1 MTSLGSTAFPLDQ
14 RKPRERFARTDPK
27 EGAAIMAEEDGPVPL
42 VEDGATG
49 DRFLIY
55 SAREGVRVELKVDG
69 DTFWASQSQMAEAF
83 GVTPQNIT
91 MHLRNIFKEGELHE
105 TAVCKQSLQTGRD
118 GKTYSTKLY
127 DLNALI
133 SVGYRVSGPLGTA
146 FRIWA
151 NDKLFQYLTKGFVI
165 DAPRLKEPGNQ
176 DRIAELR
183 EIIRDIRAAEANV
196 YAELRR
202 ICAMCQDYDPKAE
215 SAHEFYA
222 KMQAKLFWAV
232 TSHTP
237 AMILRDRANATSP
250 DMGLQTWPKD
260 DVRQLDATTAKNYLA
275 DSELRELNRLTTIIL
290 DIFEDQLAIGKLT
303 LMSHVSALPV
313 TLAGQHGARWV

>member
-1 MTSLGSTAFPLDQ
+1 
-14 RKPRERFARTDPK
+14 
-27 EGAAIMAEEDGPVPL
+27 MAEEDGPVPL

-183 EIIRDIRAAEANV
+183 EVIRDIRAAEANV

-202 ICAMCQDYDPKAE
+202 ICAMCQDYDPTSETAR
-215 SAHEFYA
+215 EFYA
-222 KMQAKLFWAV
+222 KMQAKTVLGSNVAYAG
-232 TSHTP
+232 H
-237 AMILRDRANATSP
+237 D
-250 DMGLQTWPKD
+250 
-260 DVRQLDATTAKNYLA
+260 LA
-275 DSELRELNRLTTIIL
+275 RPSECDE
-290 DIFEDQLAIGKLT
+290 
-303 LMSHVSALPV
+303 P
-313 TLAGQHGARWV
+313 

>member
-146 FRIWA
+146 FRILGERQA
-151 NDKLFQYLTKGFVI
+151 FPVPDEGLCH
-165 DAPRLKEPGNQ
+165 R
-176 DRIAELR
+176 
-183 EIIRDIRAAEANV
+183 
-196 YAELRR
+196 
-202 ICAMCQDYDPKAE
+202 CASTE
-215 SAHEFYA
+215 
-222 KMQAKLFWAV
+222 
-232 TSHTP
+232 
-237 AMILRDRANATSP
+237 R
-250 DMGLQTWPKD
+250 
-260 DVRQLDATTAKNYLA
+260 
-275 DSELRELNRLTTIIL
+275 
-290 DIFEDQLAIGKLT
+290 
-303 LMSHVSALPV
+303 
-313 TLAGQHGARWV
+313 AGQPGSDRRTPGDYSRHPGG